1 MLWVFTDYHYS
12 TLTLD
17 YSALIADWFYRWSYF
32 HLVSASFGKIYLCLN
47 VIRPR
52 VKSYGEISTVTL
64 SPGKMRM

>member
-1 MLWVFTDYHYS
+1 MTM
-12 TLTLD
+12 TLPCLLMTLHFAHIGLTEGRTFIIFPPVGTQFL
-17 YSALIADWFYRWSYF
+17 Y
-32 HLVSASFGKIYLCLN
+32 LN

>member
-1 MLWVFTDYHYS
+1 MIMTRPLRRITRHFSQIGFTDA
-12 TLTLD
+12 LTFIVQPPYLED
-17 YSALIADWFYRWSYF
+17 L
-32 HLVSASFGKIYLCLN
+32 IYLCLN